1 MPFLYKCEIFRKTFT
16 RSIYFSLLP
25 RSENSK
31 RSEIQKN
38 GKWLHALAK
47 RDLSLCQN

>member
-31 RSEIQKN
+31 RSEIQK
-38 GKWLHALAK
+38 KWQMSRKAS
-47 RDLSLCQN
+47 RVS